1 MTRKTYR
8 LQEIV
13 QINPT
18 ERLAKGTL
26 AKKVPMEYLQPFT
39 RALSNYETV
48 EYSGGSK
55 FRNGDTPMARIT
67 PCLENGKTAY
77 VSILNEGEVG
87 FGSTEYIVF
96 RNIEGVTDSKFVY
109 YFVTSPW
116 FREIA
121 IKSMVGSSGR
131 QRVQQ
136 SVLENL
142 EVNLP
147 SLDEQRRIAGILGS
161 LDDKIELNRRINA
174 NLEAQAQA
182 LFRSWFVDFE
192 PFRDG
197 PFVDSE
203 LGKIPQGWKVGTLSE
218 IGDVIGGGTPSKIVP
233 KYYTDNGIAWITP
246 KDLST
251 NNCKFTSKGET
262 DISELGYKNSS
273 AKLMPRGSVLFSL
286 RAPIGYISIA
296 KNEICT
302 NQGFKSIVP
311 KKAGTCFIYYFYEI
325 TLQKYRINGIGLYI
339 QRGFWRADEIIGV
352 IIPSNKILTAFE
364 EAIQPLF
371 NMQEHNED
379 ENARLSAL
387 RDTLLPKLMA
397 GEINIE

>member
-1 MTRKTYR
+1 MKLINICDIVNTRTS
-8 LQEIV
+8 EIRNY
-13 QINPT
+13 IST
-18 ERLAKGTL
+18 ENMLPNKGGVCEAANVPSGTVIEYKVGDILISNIRPYFQKIWRADRNGGCSADVLCIRAKENVDSKYLYYLLSQQAFFDYVMSGAKGCKMPRGDKKQIMQWPVTL
-26 AKKVPMEYLQPFT
+26 PP
-39 RALSNYETV
+39 
-48 EYSGGSK
+48 
-55 FRNGDTPMARIT
+55 
-67 PCLENGKTAY
+67 LE
-77 VSILNEGEVG
+77 E
-87 FGSTEYIVF
+87 
-96 RNIEGVTDSKFVY
+96 
-109 YFVTSPW
+109 
-116 FREIA
+116 
-121 IKSMVGSSGR
+121 
-131 QRVQQ
+131 QQ
-136 SVLENL
+136 
-142 EVNLP
+142 
-147 SLDEQRRIAGILGS
+147 RIAGILGS
-161 LDDKIELNRRINA
+161 LDDKIELNRRLNA

-218 IGDVIGGGTPSKIVP
+218 IGDVIGGGTPSKIVSE
-233 KYYTDNGIAWITP
+233 YYTDNGIAWITP

-273 AKLMPRGSVLFSL
+273 AKLMPRGSVLFSS

-311 KKAGTCFIYYFYEI
+311 KKAGTCFIYYFLRNNTSKIESMASGS
-325 TLQKYRINGIGLYI
+325 TFKEASGGLMKSL
-339 QRGFWRADEIIGV
+339 EV

-397 GEINIE
+397 GEINLH